1 MGGFR
6 QRPRCAWLVAA
17 VLLAGVAAARDG
29 RAASPA
35 EVVLGRPTD
44 RSVTVSVLAEE
55 EGEVF
60 VELRP
65 EGEVG
70 WAQTP
75 ITQLPPAGPL
85 HLLVD
90 GLEPNRA
97 YTYRLRRRVASA
109 TEFETGAECGFH
121 TARPPGASFTF
132 AVQADPHLDTNTSP
146 ELLAR
151 SLGNVLAYRPD
162 FLIDLGDTFM
172 SEKLTG
178 TRDEVLARHLL
189 LRSFFAQVCHSV
201 PLFLVLGNHEGES
214 LEGVEGAPDSLAVWA
229 TSSRKAYFPNPEPD
243 RFYAGDESSQPAVGT
258 RQSIYAWEWGGVLF
272 VVLDPYWFSPAR
284 ASDDGWTRTLGQTQ
298 HDWLERLLTSSRAR
312 FKLVFIHS
320 LVGGLDRNMRGG
332 AEAAPLFEWGG
343 RNADGSWGF
352 DARRPGWGRP
362 IHDLLVAAGVSVVFH
377 GHDHLYARQELDG
390 IVYQEVPQPGWP
402 GLTLQD
408 PARYGY
414 VSGVLLPSSGHLRV
428 TVSPAGLSVDYVKAY
443 LPKDE
448 TPTRTNSEIAHSYT
462 IQARATPH
470 APRRRLGRVP

>member
-6 QRPRCAWLVAA
+6 HRPSCASCIAA
-17 VLLAGVAAARDG
+17 ALLAVAAAARDG
-29 RAASPA
+29 QAASPV

-75 ITQLPPAGPL
+75 ITPLPPAASV

-90 GLEPNRA
+90 GLEPDRA
-97 YTYRLRRRVASA
+97 YIYRLRRRVAGA
-109 TEFETGAECGFH
+109 AEFETGAECGFH

-162 FLIDLGDTFM
+162 FLVDLGDTFM
-172 SEKLTG
+172 SEKLAR

-189 LRSFFAQVCHSV
+189 LRSIFADVCHSI

-214 LEGVEGAPDSLAVWA
+214 LEGVAGGPESLAAWA
-229 TSSRKAYFPNPEPD
+229 TSFRTAHFPNPEPD
-243 RFYAGDESSQPAVGT
+243 RFYAGDESSQPVVGT
-258 RQSIYAWEWGGVLF
+258 RQSIYAWEWGDALF

-284 ASDDGWTRTLGQTQ
+284 ASDDGWARTLGRAQ

-312 FKLVFIHS
+312 FMLVFIHS

-362 IHDLLVAAGVSVVFH
+362 IHDLLVAAGVSIVFH

-428 TVSPAGLSVDYVKAY
+428 TVSPSGLTVDYVKAY
-443 LPKDE
+443 LAKDE
-448 TPTRTNSEIAHSYT
+448 TDTRRNGEVASAYT
-462 IQARATPH
+462 VQATLTPH
-470 APRRRLGRVP
+470 APRRRLGRAP